1 MAQAAYDYS
10 DAQVKRRRP
19 RQQPERK
26 AALRVEQGGKRRLT
40 PLQAA
45 MRCAVQLVSLGL
57 LVGFA
62 VALIWS
68 EAQIVELSGEIRT
81 AKAELVSQQSQYDYY
96 TTTLDSQNSI
106 TRVEDVASQLQIW
119 QFRLRHLL
127 LNILKLTESRNI
139 PAMRWTS
146 SINSAKKENHKYD
159 NQETHDDEHR

>member
-96 TTTLDSQNSI
+96 TTTLDSQHSI
-106 TRVEDVASQLQIW
+106 TRVEDVSSQLGLVKVDESQITYI
-119 QFRLRHLL
+119 RLHSDSALVRRESTVEQWTG
-127 LNILKLTESRNI
+127 ILQAGVLSL
-139 PAMRWTS
+139 MG
-146 SINSAKKENHKYD
+146 SAANAG
-159 NQETHDDEHR
+159 N